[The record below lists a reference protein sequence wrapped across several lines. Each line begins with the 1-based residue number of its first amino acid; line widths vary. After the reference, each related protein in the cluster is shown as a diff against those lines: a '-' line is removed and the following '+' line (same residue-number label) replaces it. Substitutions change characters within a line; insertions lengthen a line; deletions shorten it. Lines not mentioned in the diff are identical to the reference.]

1 MAIGAG
7 DQPAHSASGEGRR
20 LLDMGGW
27 PVESAVWL
35 ASMAAALITA
45 LAVTIAIHLA
55 GAGLLAAL
63 VCVAAAAVVSS
74 GVVWAA
80 LAPLR
85 RLVHRPPARAIAQ
98 RGLVA
103 QVNAQLRANQVAAP
117 APVATTPP
125 AAATHAPVAPGPVA
139 PIEAGAAQAAVAL
152 SADPRAAMIRLISR
166 VGQSADSMRQQ
177 AATASQSMRRME
189 TMAVSAS
196 SVSENTTAAA
206 SVASDA
212 VFTVEAG
219 QAALGKAQEAIITIR
234 ETTLRAARQVQV
246 LGESAQFVRQAVVHV
261 QDNADELHLIAGN
274 ASIEA
279 SRHPHSA
286 GFFRSVADEIEQLAQ
301 QSQVALAEIQ
311 EAIEANRQETGR
323 VVSVIEDVVVQVG
336 RGADAVGAAGDAL
349 QTIEQVVGRL
359 ATLNRDSARVSQEQA
374 RDASAVAEGMDAL
387 VTGAGAA
394 AREAA
399 EQATLAARANAL
411 LENSETVGQGG

>member
-1 MAIGAG
+1 MAIGPG
-7 DQPAHSASGEGRR
+7 HQRVHMASGQGRR
-20 LLDMGGW
+20 LFDMGSW

-35 ASMAAALITA
+35 ASVVAALITA
-45 LAVTIAIHLA
+45 LAVTLAIHLA
-55 GAGLLAAL
+55 GNVLLAVL
-63 VCVAAAAVVSS
+63 VCIAAAAMASG

-85 RLVHRPPARAIAQ
+85 RLIQGPPAETIAQ

-103 QVNAQLRANQVAAP
+103 QLNAQSRATQATALSPVTAAMP
-117 APVATTPP
+117 PPTAPVA
-125 AAATHAPVAPGPVA
+125 ASPVVPL
-139 PIEAGAAQAAVAL
+139 EHGAAW
-152 SADPRAAMIRLISR
+152 AAMIRLISQ
-166 VGQSADSMRQQ
+166 VGQAADSMRQQ
-177 AATASQSMRRME
+177 AATANQSMRRME
-189 TMAVSAS
+189 TMAVLAS
-196 SVSENTTAAA
+196 SVSENTTAAS

-219 QAALGKAQEAIITIR
+219 QAALGKAQEAITTIR

-336 RGADAVGAAGDAL
+336 RGGDAVGAAGDAL
-349 QTIEQVVGRL
+349 QIIEQVVGRL
-359 ATLNRDSARVSQEQA
+359 ATLNRDIARASQEQA
-374 RDASAVAEGMDAL
+374 RDASAVAEGMDEL

-399 EQATLAARANAL
+399 EQATLAAQANAL
-411 LENSETVGQGG
+411 LRNSATASQGG